1 MASLKVDASLFLPS
15 MVDETPDNEHDA
27 IEPEFSGGN
36 DASSTN
42 HATLVSGMY
51 ENWFLDYA
59 SYVILERAVPYVEDG
74 LKPVQRR
81 ILHSMKDLDDGR
93 YNKVANII
101 GHTMKYH
108 PHGDASIGDA
118 LVQIGQKDLLIDCQ
132 GNWGNTFTGD
142 SAAAPRYIEA
152 RLSKLAGEIL
162 FNPKTTTWQLSYDG
176 RNREPLTLPVKF
188 PLLLAQGVEGIA
200 VGLSCKI
207 LPHNFIELLDA
218 SIACLKG
225 KSFEI
230 FPDFPTGGLA
240 DFSKYNDGQRGG
252 KVRVRA
258 RISQLDK
265 NTLIISDLP
274 FGMTTGSL
282 IDSILS
288 ANDKEKIKIRKIEDN
303 TSDKVEILVHLPA
316 GISPDKTIDAL
327 YAVTACE
334 ISISPNA
341 VIIENDKPRF
351 VGVTEILELSV
362 RNTKD
367 LLRRELEIEKAE
379 LDESWHFSSLEK
391 IFIEERIYRD
401 IEECE
406 TWEAVIETIN
416 KGLKPFRK
424 LLKRDVTRDDIIR
437 LTEIKIKR
445 ISKFDAF
452 KADELLLGIEAKIA
466 ACVENLEK
474 LNDYAIAWYQNIK
487 KKYSAGRERKTEIR
501 QFDTID
507 AAKVVI
513 NNEKLYVNREEGFA
527 GYGLKKD
534 EFVCDCSDI
543 DDIIVMRGDG
553 TMLVTKI
560 SDKAFVG
567 KDILHIAVFQKN
579 DDRTTYNLVYQDG
592 KTGPYYVKRFSIS
605 GVIRDKEYPMTKGTR
620 GSRVIYLSANPNGES
635 ETLQIFLKPRPKLK
649 KTAFEFDFGSL
660 AIKGRGAGG
669 NILSKIP
676 IRKIILKEKGLS
688 TLSARQIWWDEAV
701 KRINVDGRG
710 ELLGSFAAGDK
721 ILTLMQSGTYRL
733 YEPDP
738 TTHFEE
744 DLVHIGKFNQRQ
756 PISVIYFDGESGVHM
771 VKRFLVEGGDKKTSF
786 ITEHPDSYLEYFS
799 FSTYPRVA
807 LEFNKMGKL
816 DRQPQEINLEEFI
829 AIKGYKAKGKRLS
842 SAPPKKIVNLEPLP
856 EPEEPEQEEEVA
868 PPNDSSEAQKPNIVV
883 DLEDDEPQMRLFG
896 E

>member
-1 MASLKVDASLFLPS
+1 MDASLFLPS

-27 IEPEFSGGN
+27 IEPEFSGGD

-406 TWEAVIETIN
+406 TWEAVIETID

-856 EPEEPEQEEEVA
+856 EPEEPEQEEEVS